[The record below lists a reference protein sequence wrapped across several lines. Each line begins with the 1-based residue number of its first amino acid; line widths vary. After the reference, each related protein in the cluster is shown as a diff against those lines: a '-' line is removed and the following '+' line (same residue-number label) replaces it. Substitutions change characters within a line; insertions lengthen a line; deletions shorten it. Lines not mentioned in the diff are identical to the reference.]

1 MLQTGRALNGSGSC
15 QRSIRAESP
24 ALRQTTLLAARGNI
38 IFDNGVMF
46 IISTRVGPSSIH
58 GNGVFACEQ
67 VPAGAAIW
75 RFHPPFDQILSDDD
89 VATLPEI
96 GRDFVAIY
104 AYRSKDLAGTLVL
117 CGDHARFLNHS
128 DDPNTEELPFVSIAR
143 RPIAAGDEITC
154 DYGAFC
160 TDWSGF

>member
-1 MLQTGRALNGSGSC
+1 L
-15 QRSIRAESP
+15 
-24 ALRQTTLLAARGNI
+24 
-38 IFDNGVMF
+38 DNGVMF

-58 GNGVFACEQ
+58 GNGVFACEH

-75 RFHPPFDQILSDDD
+75 RFHPPFDQVLSDDD

-104 AYRSKDLAGTLVL
+104 AYRSKDLTGTLVL

-128 DDPNTEELPFVSIAR
+128 DDPNTEEQPFVSIAR